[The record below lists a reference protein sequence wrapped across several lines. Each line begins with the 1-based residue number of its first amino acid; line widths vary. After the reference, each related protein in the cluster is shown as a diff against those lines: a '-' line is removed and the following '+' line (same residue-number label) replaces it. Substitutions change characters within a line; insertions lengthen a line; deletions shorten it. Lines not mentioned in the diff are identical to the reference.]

1 MEKKITYKLTV
12 RLFTEEKCFG
22 PGVAM
27 LLHRVQEYHS
37 LRAAA
42 ASLSMAY
49 SKAWTILKNAERLM
63 NCQLLLSTTG
73 GRHGGG
79 ATLTDEAVALLAAYD
94 SFCSDLSDYGEQI
107 FEEKFAYF
115 IDKL

>member
-1 MEKKITYKLTV
+1 MDKKITYKLTV

-27 LLHRVQEYHS
+27 LLHQVQELHS

-63 NCQLLLSTTG
+63 NCKLLHSTAG
-73 GRHGGG
+73 GRNGGG
-79 ATLTDEAVALLAAYD
+79 ASSRLRAQLPAGNCGTGVRP
-94 SFCSDLSDYGEQI
+94 SRCSRRRSSLRD
-107 FEEKFAYF
+107 A
-115 IDKL
+115 

>member
-1 MEKKITYKLTV
+1 MDKKITYKLTV

-22 PGVAM
+22 PGVAL
-27 LLHRVQEYHS
+27 LLHQVQELHS

-63 NCQLLLSTTG
+63 NCKLLHSTAG
-73 GRHGGG
+73 GRNGGG
-79 ATLTDEAVALLAAYD
+79 ASLTEEAVALLVAYD
-94 SFCSDLSDYGEQI
+94 GFCKELSAYGEKI
-107 FEEKFAYF
+107 FDEKFAYF